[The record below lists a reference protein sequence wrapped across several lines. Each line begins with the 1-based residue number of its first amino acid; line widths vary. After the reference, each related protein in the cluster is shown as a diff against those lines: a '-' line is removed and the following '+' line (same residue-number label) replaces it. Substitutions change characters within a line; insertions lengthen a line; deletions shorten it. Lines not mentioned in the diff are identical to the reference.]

1 MASWSDLTQAAP
13 EIAQAGRRLIYR
25 TEVGKALLAT
35 VRGDGVP
42 RIHPVYVAITDD
54 HLYVFV
60 HRSAMRAD
68 LESDGRYALHAHQD
82 QSAPSEFTVRGRARV
97 VGPGPERDA
106 AAAAWYFEI
115 DDETTL
121 FELMIETVL
130 LGERPDA
137 DAWPP
142 VYSSWRPEAAATFGR

>member
-1 MASWSDLTQAAP
+1 MATWSDFSRAAP
-13 EIAQAGRRLIYR
+13 DIAQAGRRLLYR
-25 TEVGKALLAT
+25 TDTGKALLAT
-35 VRGDGVP
+35 VRGDDPP
-42 RIHPVYVAITDD
+42 RVHPVYVAATDD

-60 HRSAMRAD
+60 HRSAMRTD

-97 VGPGPERDA
+97 VGDGPERDA

-115 DDETTL
+115 DDETAL
-121 FELMIETVL
+121 FELTIESVL
-130 LGERPDA
+130 YGDRPDA

-142 VYSSWRPEAAATFGR
+142 LYSSWRPEAVPSQGR